1 MCGLNVLACICVRY
15 LNAGAF
21 FTKAHA
27 ENFVRRVSTLVAD
40 EQDVAAEGNRA

>member
-1 MCGLNVLACICVRY
+1 MSRHACVRY

-21 FTKAHA
+21 FTKSHA

-40 EQDVAAEGNRA
+40 EHDVGADGTQRLHPKP